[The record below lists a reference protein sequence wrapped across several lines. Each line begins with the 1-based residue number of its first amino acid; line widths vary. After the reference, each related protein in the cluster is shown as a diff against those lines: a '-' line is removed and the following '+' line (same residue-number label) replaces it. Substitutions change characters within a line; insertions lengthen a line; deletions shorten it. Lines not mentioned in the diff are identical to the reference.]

1 MKLNEKLYTLA
12 TIVENKPGVLFRTA
26 NMFRRRGFNIE
37 SISVGTI
44 EQDGL
49 SRMTITVYAD
59 EDTAEQIIKQ
69 LSKLIDVIK
78 VNVLDEEEIVKREL
92 ALIKIQ
98 IQDSRAL
105 TELTNYCNIFRN
117 RIIDMSPDSM
127 IVEVTGTPDKVD
139 AFLELVQGYGIR
151 EMARTGITALQR
163 GSKK

>member
-78 VNVLDEEEIVKREL
+78 VNVLDEAEIVKREL

-117 RIIDMSPDSM
+117 RIIDVSPDSM
-127 IVEVTGTPDKVD
+127 IIEVTGTPDKVD
-139 AFLELVQGYGIR
+139 AFVQLVQGYGIR

>member
-1 MKLNEKLYTLA
+1 MKLNEKLYTLS

-37 SISVGTI
+37 SSSVGTI

-78 VNVLDEEEIVKREL
+78 VNVLDETDIVKREL

-98 IQDSRAL
+98 IQDSRSL
-105 TELTNYCNIFRN
+105 TELT
-117 RIIDMSPDSM
+117 
-127 IVEVTGTPDKVD
+127 
-139 AFLELVQGYGIR
+139 
-151 EMARTGITALQR
+151 
-163 GSKK
+163 

>member
-1 MKLNEKLYTLA
+1 MLGDKIYILA

-37 SISVGTI
+37 SISVGPI
-44 EQDGL
+44 EQEGL

-59 EDTAEQIIKQ
+59 EDTAEQIVKQ
-69 LSKLIDVIK
+69 LGKLIDVIK
-78 VNVLDEEEIVKREL
+78 VNVLDDSETVQREL

-98 IQDSRAL
+98 AQDSKSL

-117 RIIDMSPDSM
+117 RIIDVAHDSI
-127 IVEVTGTPDKVD
+127 IVEVTGTPNKVN
-139 AFLELVQGYGIR
+139 AFLELVSHYGIR
-151 EMARTGITALQR
+151 ETARTGITALQR

>member
-78 VNVLDEEEIVKREL
+78 VNVLDETDIVKREL

-98 IQDSRAL
+98 IQDNRAL

-117 RIIDMSPDSM
+117 RIIDVSPDSM

-139 AFLELVQGYGIR
+139 AFVQLVQGYGIR

>member
-1 MKLNEKLYTLA
+1 MRLNEKLYTLA

-59 EDTAEQIIKQ
+59 DDTAEQIIKQ

-78 VNVLDEEEIVKREL
+78 VNVLDEAEIVKREL

-117 RIIDMSPDSM
+117 RIIDVSPDSM

-139 AFLELVQGYGIR
+139 AFVQLVQGYGIR

-163 GSKK
+163 GPKK